1 MMNISAVERDTG
13 LGKDTLRVWE
23 RRYDFPQ
30 PVRDANGERLYPA
43 EQVERLRQIKRLMDQ
58 GHRPGRLFAASAE
71 ELLAI
76 AGTRRAVEPAELE
89 KPAGEQDTVDRI
101 VALLKSHNA
110 PGLRQSLHQ
119 AMMRQGLHSFVLGTV
134 VPLNRAVG
142 EAWMRGELEV
152 FEEHLYSEQMKSLL
166 RQAITNLPAGD
177 STQPRIL
184 LTTVPDEL
192 HVLGL
197 LMAECLLALDGAN
210 CISLGTQTPLMD
222 IRLAAE
228 AHHADIVALSFSSAY
243 PSRQIAPLLN
253 QLRELLPATIDLWAG
268 GAGTERLPV
277 IDGVTPLPSL
287 EDALTALR
295 QKRDRPAVQ

>member
-76 AGTRRAVEPAELE
+76 AGTRRAAAPAEIE

-119 AMMRQGLHSFVLGTV
+119 AMMRQGLT
-134 VPLNRAVG
+134 
-142 EAWMRGELEV
+142 
-152 FEEHLYSEQMKSLL
+152 
-166 RQAITNLPAGD
+166 
-177 STQPRIL
+177 
-184 LTTVPDEL
+184 
-192 HVLGL
+192 
-197 LMAECLLALDGAN
+197 
-210 CISLGTQTPLMD
+210 
-222 IRLAAE
+222 AA
-228 AHHADIVALSFSSAY
+228 ATGSA
-243 PSRQIAPLLN
+243 
-253 QLRELLPATIDLWAG
+253 
-268 GAGTERLPV
+268 
-277 IDGVTPLPSL
+277 
-287 EDALTALR
+287 
-295 QKRDRPAVQ
+295 